1 MRHGA
6 LQRVAANSLLWSLTL
21 QTFQDNI
28 NATAYHFDAS
38 QLFVAASQGPNGRW
52 HGFPI
57 RCLLRSTG
65 KSLGIA
71 S

>member
-57 RCLLRSTG
+57 RCLPTG
-65 KSLGIA
+65 CFG
-71 S
+71 